1 MATKEDFQ
9 EGTDNV
15 LEEIMSDLKV
25 GVSKGKYT
33 IFDSVIRAD
42 TRCKYADL
50 FRKNFDFAA
59 KELKSGG
66 ILSLNLELVTSTCW
80 VGPNENLINNPAA
93 AVNPLL
99 VGTKVA
105 TGSAKSDYAKK
116 LADAI
121 KDSKITYVEL
131 PADFLDNGVRV
142 WKTTQEERDIIMA
155 ALPPTVT
162 KFSNRWFG
170 DFTNK
175 DLQNLT
181 DLMNRT
187 PGIEVHV
194 ELSTYG
200 NPNIGPFDDE
210 TYLGFVNAAKTSD
223 GIYID
228 YSGFEKNP
236 LFKQDGIFSERRL
249 FLLEQATGAIKQK
262 IGMSGYECFDKNYL
276 FKQQKQREALEKL
289 RAR

>member
-1 MATKEDFQ
+1 MAKKEDFQ
-9 EGTDNV
+9 KGTNAV
-15 LEEIMSDLKV
+15 LEEIMSDLKT
-25 GVSKGKYT
+25 GVSKGNYT
-33 IFDSVIRAD
+33 IFDHVIRAD

-59 KELKSGG
+59 KELKSGR
-66 ILSLNLELVTSTCW
+66 ILSLDLELIGSTCW
-80 VGPNENLINNPAA
+80 VGPSEDSIDNPAA

-99 VGTKVA
+99 EGTEVA
-105 TGSAKSDYAKK
+105 AGSAKSDYAEK
-116 LADAI
+116 LANAI

-131 PADFLDNGVRV
+131 PADFLANGVRV

-181 DLMNRT
+181 DLMNRI

-194 ELSTYG
+194 EVSTYG
-200 NPNIGPFDDE
+200 NPKVGPFDDE
-210 TYLGFVNAAKTSD
+210 TYLGFVNAAKSSD

-236 LFKQDGIFSERRL
+236 LFKQDGIFLERRL
-249 FLLEQATGAIKQK
+249 LLLEQATGAIRQK

-276 FKQQKQREALEKL
+276 LKQQKHKETLAKL
-289 RAR
+289 QAR